1 VVSPWSR
8 EYADPGDE
16 PGATVDGSRPGAPP
30 VDPPSPWRSP
40 ATLAIV
46 AVVAAVVAV
55 AVLGVVTIGDSDE
68 TSATTPATSPPVLL
82 TLPLAERADEAL
94 RLRLPVFEPV
104 LDESGE
110 LDDYDL
116 MAAIEDAAAR
126 PAAQARFV
134 IRGLEPPVRTVI
146 ATRDRTT
153 DLDELIV
160 QSAGVTTSSL
170 VHAGT
175 ATTYTTSSTGNWV
188 GRWLAYDETE
198 LPADGTGDTR
208 SVVDAIVGGP
218 ITSRMLG
225 AGSAVADDGL
235 VRLDDGTTARRYR
248 VDVTFDAG
256 GPPAWLRFAAVD
268 SSMIDAEALPA
279 SLSFDVY
286 VTKRPSLALVAS
298 RVEIDGAP
306 FLFVQYFDQ
315 VPDAPHLQLP
325 PDWAVIEVT

>member
-1 VVSPWSR
+1 
-8 EYADPGDE
+8 
-16 PGATVDGSRPGAPP
+16 
-30 VDPPSPWRSP
+30 
-40 ATLAIV
+40 
-46 AVVAAVVAV
+46 
-55 AVLGVVTIGDSDE
+55 
-68 TSATTPATSPPVLL
+68 
-82 TLPLAERADEAL
+82 
-94 RLRLPVFEPV
+94 LRLPVFEPAP
-104 LDESGE
+104 DEFGE

-116 MAAIEDAAAR
+116 TAAIEAAAAR
-126 PAAQARFV
+126 PAARARFE
-134 IRGLEPPVRTVI
+134 IRGLERPVRTVI

-170 VHAGT
+170 VDAGT

-188 GRWLAYDETE
+188 GRWLAYDAAE
-198 LPADGTGDTR
+198 LPADATGDTR

-218 ITSRMLG
+218 ITSRLLG

-248 VDVTFDAG
+248 VDVTLDAG
-256 GPPAWLRFAAVD
+256 GPPAWLRFAGID
-268 SSMIDAEALPA
+268 SSVIDGEALPA

-298 RVEIDGAP
+298 RIEIDGAP
-306 FLFVQYFDQ
+306 FLFVQHFDQ
-315 VPDAPHLQLP
+315 GPADAHLQLP